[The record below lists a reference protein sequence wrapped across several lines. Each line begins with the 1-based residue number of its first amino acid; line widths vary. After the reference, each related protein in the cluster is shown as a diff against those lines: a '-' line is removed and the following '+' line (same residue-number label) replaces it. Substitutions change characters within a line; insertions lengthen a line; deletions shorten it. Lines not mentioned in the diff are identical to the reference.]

1 MVLVAAGDGFG
12 VRDSGEHPDG
22 QCGRRQQDEQP
33 QHPAGGQPSVGDH
46 RATRRASMMTFFFD
60 VEVIVIVE
68 VLLDERAGS
77 AINTR

>member
-1 MVLVAAGDGFG
+1 M
-12 VRDSGEHPDG
+12 
-22 QCGRRQQDEQP
+22 
-33 QHPAGGQPSVGDH
+33 GDH